1 MKGLV
6 TAIGF
11 LTRLPVPVR
20 ELGPADAA
28 AAMVWY
34 PAVGA
39 ILAAL
44 VVAVHQGATTTWGA
58 PVAGILAVITLAALT
73 GGLHLDGLADC
84 FDGMGVN
91 GDREKRLQV
100 MHDPRLGG
108 LGTTGL
114 VLGLLLKCALAGA
127 VGWTGLL
134 TALVLARAPV
144 ASQVLVVP
152 PATPGRGLLGWMAAE
167 VRPHHAVAAFAL
179 GFGLVAPVALAH
191 PLRLLIAAGAAALLT
206 FAWDSFWRRTIGG
219 ITGDVLGAA
228 IELRE
233 IVILAVFAA
242 L

>member
-1 MKGLV
+1 MKGLL

-20 ELGPADAA
+20 ELTPADAA
-28 AAMVWY
+28 AAMAWY

-39 ILAAL
+39 LLAAI
-44 VVAVHQGATTTWGA
+44 VVAVHRGGELLWGL

-114 VLGLLLKCALAGA
+114 ALALLLKCALAAGA
-127 VGWTGLL
+127 GWAGLV
-134 TALVLARAPV
+134 TALVLARAPI
-144 ASQVLVVP
+144 ASQVLAVP

-167 VRPHHAVAAFAL
+167 VRPRHAIGAFAM
-179 GFGLVAPVALAH
+179 GFLLVAPVALTH
-191 PLRLLIAAGAAALLT
+191 PARLAFGAGTAALLT
-206 FAWDSFWRRTIGG
+206 FVWDSFWRRTIGG

-242 L
+242 A